1 MARPVTS
8 KVKKFSLAESEVI
21 EENERILSQ
30 KTEQHTPAAKVETA
44 PHDVAQPNTEPQQSD
59 VVQPQTTTQTAT
71 SKPQSVVTDPETT
84 PQQPAPTK
92 QTSSTPAPQSVV
104 TAPETTPQQPA
115 PTEQTSA
122 APAGSP
128 ATDGLEELAAM
139 RKPKGKKTENGITVY
154 VPMEYYERIAL
165 MKMRTG
171 IPIRDLA
178 LQAVIEFI
186 DRNMA

>member
-1 MARPVTS
+1 MARPVTT
-8 KVKKFSLAESEVI
+8 KVKKFSLAESEVV
-21 EENERILSQ
+21 EENERILSQKTEQ

-44 PHDVAQPNTEPQQSD
+44 THDTAPQQSD
-59 VVQPQTTTQTAT
+59 VVQPQTTAQTAPST
-71 SKPQSVVTDPETT
+71 PQSISVTPEAA
-84 PQQPAPTK
+84 PQQSAPTT

-104 TAPETTPQQPA
+104 TAPETTPQQSA
-115 PTEQTSA
+115 PTVQTSA
-122 APAGSP
+122 APADSP

>member
-1 MARPVTS
+1 MARPITS
-8 KVKKFSLAESEVI
+8 KVKKFSLAESEVV

-30 KTEQHTPAAKVETA
+30 KTEQHTPAAKVGTA
-44 PHDVAQPNTEPQQSD
+44 SHDVAQPDTEPQQSD
-59 VVQPQTTTQTAT
+59 AVQPQATTQTAT
-71 SKPQSVVTDPETT
+71 STPQSVAVT
-84 PQQPAPTK
+84 
-92 QTSSTPAPQSVV
+92 
-104 TAPETTPQQPA
+104 PETTPQQPA
-115 PTEQTSA
+115 PTEQTSSA
-122 APAGSP
+122 SAGSP

>member
-8 KVKKFSLAESEVI
+8 KVKKFSLTESEVI

-30 KTEQHTPAAKVETA
+30 KIEQHTPAAKVETA
-44 PHDVAQPNTEPQQSD
+44 PHDVAQPDTEPQQSD

-71 SKPQSVVTDPETT
+71 STPRSVVTAPETT
-84 PQQPAPTK
+84 PQQPAPTE
-92 QTSSTPAPQSVV
+92 QTPSTPAPQSVV

-128 ATDGLEELAAM
+128 ATGLKELAAM

-178 LQAVIEFI
+178 LQAVIEFL

>member
-8 KVKKFSLAESEVI
+8 KVKKFSLAESEVV

-30 KTEQHTPAAKVETA
+30 KTEQHTPAAKVKTA
-44 PHDVAQPNTEPQQSD
+44 SHDVAQPDTEPQQSD
-59 VVQPQTTTQTAT
+59 VVQPQTTTQTAAST
-71 SKPQSVVTDPETT
+71 PQSGAVTPEAE
-84 PQQPAPTK
+84 PQQSAPTA
-92 QTSSTPAPQSVV
+92 QTSSAPS
-104 TAPETTPQQPA
+104 
-115 PTEQTSA
+115 
-122 APAGSP
+122 GSP